1 MTEET
6 ANKAIAKFCWSK
18 FENYIPSFVTTY
30 FHYIEQD
37 LFLEKD
43 DWQRLCHIFVMLF
56 LLIDFPQN
64 PKLEKTH
71 GILVSLFYV
80 NLI

>member
-18 FENYIPSFVTTY
+18 SENYIPSFVTTY

-43 DWQRLCHIFVMLF
+43 D
-56 LLIDFPQN
+56 
-64 PKLEKTH
+64 
-71 GILVSLFYV
+71 
-80 NLI
+80 